1 MSTSEIVMSIER
13 QIIRKGGLTIKAG
26 FLIREGNKRVD
37 FVEIPNVVKEE
48 LKDGKII
55 NKFAWDS
62 VSKDDLLKLL
72 KEIRDLEDV
81 LYPPKTND

>member
-62 VSKDDLLKLL
+62 VSK
-72 KEIRDLEDV
+72 EDLEIAQKKANNIKNGHADHV
-81 LYPPKTND
+81 QH